1 MQRAINFSDRTHRT
15 CNLEKICLLNGYCY
29 GLTWTELKFA
39 YQSTV
44 DNSCAFSWI
53 LTAARKINISLL
65 QHMNDEWMMLLE
77 LIMVFSFL
85 QTCLCKMQSSFTKS
99 LSFESIRQIKEQHGP
114 RQGSLAVLSSYV
126 LIMPMIISLLCD
138 LHGLVHVPN
147 FFLGGWQG
155 RRTWHV
161 PPSLPP
167 LDFQS
172 KIKDFCHP
180 TRLKIRF
187 TITVNPPPKKKKWAK
202 SKLRC
207 FNKLCWPSC
216 EWT

>member
-1 MQRAINFSDRTHRT
+1 
-15 CNLEKICLLNGYCY
+15 
-29 GLTWTELKFA
+29 
-39 YQSTV
+39 
-44 DNSCAFSWI
+44 
-53 LTAARKINISLL
+53 
-65 QHMNDEWMMLLE
+65 MLLE

-99 LSFESIRQIKEQHGP
+99 LSFASIRQIKEQHGP
-114 RQGSLAVLSSYV
+114 RQGSLVVLSSYV

-147 FFLGGWQG
+147 FGGGRVGGLGMC
-155 RRTWHV
+155 H
-161 PPSLPP
+161 PPYPP

-187 TITVNPPPKKKKWAK
+187 TITVNPPPPKKKWAK

-207 FNKLCWPSC
+207 FNKLC
-216 EWT
+216 